1 MITSKQ
7 ISDICTSAGAARTAV
22 IHLDS
27 SGKADPTRFD
37 DCSEEAADNTLCVED
52 TAWEYFERWRADGH
66 GADMDWLG
74 NYPEIRRQPSLLL
87 PGARTMIVTAFT
99 YSLSN
104 ADAIGCAPPD
114 SLIPTSHDRLSSAPA
129 DTFTSVPTDTPADTF
144 TSAPSVPSDPY
155 IISAYAL
162 GDDYHDALRRRL
174 QEALSPLRASEGGE
188 WRICI
193 DSAPL
198 MERYWALRSGLGVQG
213 RNGTV
218 IIPSLGAPVL
228 LATVLTTLSIED
240 ARTPIPLANAAQC
253 LNCSLCVK
261 ACPGE
266 AISPVWDGGLF
277 EAPDASRC
285 LSYLTI
291 EMKCQPSEE
300 QRRILTSPIGSR
312 TLYGCDI
319 CQRVC
324 PMLRPAAI
332 NTDIPEF
339 APREAYHS
347 LTLSRIK
354 EMSDEKFAETFRRS
368 PMKRA
373 KHRLR
378 RQ

>member
-7 ISDICTSAGAARTAV
+7 ISDICASAGAARTAV

-27 SGKADPTRFD
+27 TGGADPTRVD
-37 DCSEEAADNTLCVED
+37 ECSEEAAGNTLCVED

-74 NYPEIRRQPSLLL
+74 NYPEIRGQPSLLL

-114 SLIPTSHDRLSSAPA
+114 SLIHKSPDKLSSTPP
-129 DTFTSVPTDTPADTF
+129 DSLTSV
-144 TSAPSVPSDPY
+144 SSDPY

-162 GDDYHDALRRRL
+162 GDDYHDVLRRRL
-174 QEALSPLRASEGGE
+174 QEALSPLREAEGGE

-218 IIPSLGAPVL
+218 IVPSLGAPVL

-240 ARTPIPLANAAQC
+240 ARTPLPLANAEQC

-266 AISPVWDGGLF
+266 AISPIWDSGLF

-324 PMLRPAAI
+324 PMLRPIAI

-339 APREAYHS
+339 APREAYHG

-378 RQ
+378 